1 MNTDKIYAQQH
12 TNKHAPK
19 DTPQVAA
26 LRNLGRK
33 AKLPASGFTCTSG
46 SLAVLIAGAPP
57 APILDS
63 RTLCQRRSGWQIR
76 RYLVFLRSFF
86 WIFAPIV
93 FRLNFFFQ
101 AFPVVLDR
109 IFFPPS
115 TENGAGIRLLHFLYW
130 PAHTAAP
137 WRCTSRLSGNG
148 KCFRWQTASKCR
160 QIRFFDRSA
169 VRTRSLSRGLCAVS
183 NGKSGHPLHSARQSS
198 GYG

>member
-26 LRNLGRK
+26 LRNPGRK

-109 IFFPPS
+109 IFFPPIDRKWS
-115 TENGAGIRLLHFLYW
+115 RHS
-130 PAHTAAP
+130 PAPFSVLA
-137 WRCTSRLSGNG
+137 CTH
-148 KCFRWQTASKCR
+148 
-160 QIRFFDRSA
+160 RSA
-169 VRTRSLSRGLCAVS
+169 LEMHIPAFGQWQVLPVADSIQVPTDPFL
-183 NGKSGHPLHSARQSS
+183 
-198 GYG
+198 